1 MALRWCHFYLNKA
14 MKKTIGNQLVKLGFE
29 QVNPKRFRRARSSL
43 IEKITLKTLVSCSV
57 ETPQGSI
64 LKSSQCLPKE
74 VLVTDDEVTI
84 GHLTFKAAGYQ

>member
-14 MKKTIGNQLVKLGFE
+14 MKKTISNQLLKLGFE
-29 QVNPKRFRRARSSL
+29 QVNPKRFRRSSGIL
-43 IEKITLKTLVSCSV
+43 IEKITLKTLISCSL

-84 GHLTFKAAGYQ
+84 GHITFKAAGSQ